1 MDKDKDKNYGSDKR
15 LWNMKNG
22 ELKSGAKKIVTP

>member
-1 MDKDKDKNYGSDKR
+1 MFALNYNANMEQFKR

-22 ELKSGAKKIVTP
+22 EKLMKIRYV